1 MGSSFFRQ
9 APQQKLNRMILVH
22 VMMSV
27 LLLELGTCCYAGAL
41 LRLELLLIEPD
52 VFG

>member
-1 MGSSFFRQ
+1 MGLSFFRQ
-9 APQQKLNRMILVH
+9 APQQKLNRMILH